1 VKAAL
6 PNERGDF
13 LISTMP
19 VSNDLDGST
28 TLIFPHIVEGGG
40 YTTEFIVFGTR
51 GGESASGTIRFF
63 DQAGKPVTLSVRE

>member
-1 VKAAL
+1 
-6 PNERGDF
+6 
-13 LISTMP
+13 MP

-28 TLIFPHIVEGGG
+28 TLIFRHIVEGAD
-40 YTTEFIVFGTR
+40 TQTEFIGFGTR